1 MVNFSSPG
9 VYVVEK
15 DLSNYPTSI
24 NPSVVGVVGFA
35 DQGPI
40 NKPKLITSQESLLQL
55 FGNPTEQIP
64 GQGLEG
70 AIEILE
76 TTNSMYYIRAAD
88 AGTAADASSTVQI
101 GACPAFIVS
110 AYSRYDVQNEG
121 STRSDGNA
129 GMTGGNSLY
138 LTVQIVADGAN
149 VYNTPKNFD
158 IPAGTVPDGD
168 QNDPAYAIKKIVGG
182 TLEGAAVGAYFD
194 TTDLSNVWVAGG
206 YSGSGVTLYASAFSG
221 SGRTAAEA
229 WNILVPVDQSDGT
242 STWGAA
248 SAITCYGL
256 SYSTSGS
263 TKSLGYE
270 VQSLYPGTGY
280 NEGTKSDG
288 TTSGYS
294 AQITRTG
301 GRTSTLQV
309 NRDGAAAEAFKVSLV
324 ASADYAEDQINT
336 GTDNAKSAYIKASFM
351 SGNDDVAPTPV
362 PTFQSTLASFGVGV
376 GDLGGRD
383 SSGGSYNATDG
394 RFNKFVEGTYA
405 LAGGAT
411 GDQGDDELIGSVT
424 DKTGLYGLDDDTLNI
439 SLAVIPGNNSQTVQ
453 DTLITLA
460 ESTQNFLAA
469 VSPPQGLTTV
479 QQAIDWSNGQSDER
493 TAALNSN
500 FAAIYWPWVQTYD
513 NFATIDRWYDP
524 AIYAIRQMAY
534 TDEVGDPWFAP
545 AGVVRG
551 RLTKPSEV
559 EVSVNQGDRDTMYSG
574 GNVIN
579 PIVNFPQQGI
589 MIFGQRTAQ
598 REPTALDRVNVRRLM
613 IQVKK
618 LLLNSTRRFV
628 FEPNDST
635 TWERIVGVVDPMMD
649 DIRRRQGLVDYKVIC
664 DETTNTAVR
673 VDRNEMW
680 CKVLL
685 KPTKAAE
692 VVVFELNLTNQA
704 AQI

>member
-35 DQGPI
+35 DQGPT

-76 TTNSMYYIRAAD
+76 TTNSMYYVRAAATN
-88 AGTAADASSTVQI
+88 AGDASATVQI
-101 GACPAFIVS
+101 GACPAFVVS
-110 AYSRYDVQNEG
+110 SYSREDTQDNESMRTAADV
-121 STRSDGNA
+121 
-129 GMTGGNSLY
+129 GMTDGKSLY
-138 LTVQIVADGAN
+138 LTVQIVANGAN

-158 IPAGTVPDGD
+158 IPAGTVAGD

-206 YSGSGVTLYASAFSG
+206 YAGSSVTLYASAFSG
-221 SGRTAAEA
+221 SGRTATDA

-248 SAITCYGL
+248 STVTCNGL

-270 VQSLYPGTGY
+270 VQSLYPGAGY

-301 GRTSTLQV
+301 GRTSNLQI
-309 NRDGAAAEAFKVSLV
+309 NREGAAAEAFNISLV
-324 ASADYAEDQINT
+324 ASADYAEEQINT
-336 GTDNAKSAYIKASFM
+336 GIDNAKSSYIKASFM
-351 SGNDDVAPTPV
+351 PGSADVSPTPL
-362 PTFQSTLASFGVGV
+362 PTFQSTLSNFLSVGT
-376 GDLGGRD
+376 LGGRD
-383 SSGGSYNATDG
+383 SSGGIYVATDG
-394 RFNKFVEGTYA
+394 RFNKFVEGTYS
-405 LAGGAT
+405 LAGGIT
-411 GDQGDDELIGSVT
+411 GDQGDTELIGGVT
-424 DKTGLYGLDDDTLNI
+424 NKTGMYGLDDDTLNI

-453 DTLITLA
+453 NELITLA
-460 ESTQNFLAA
+460 ESSQNFLAV

-493 TAALNSN
+493 TGAIASN
-500 FAAIYWPWVQTYD
+500 FAAGLGFRPMITSQQK
-513 NFATIDRWYDP
+513 I
-524 AIYAIRQMAY
+524 
-534 TDEVGDPWFAP
+534 VGTTLLFMLF
-545 AGVVRG
+545 VKCVTRMK
-551 RLTKPSEV
+551 L
-559 EVSVNQGDRDTMYSG
+559 
-574 GNVIN
+574 
-579 PIVNFPQQGI
+579 GI
-589 MIFGQRTAQ
+589 LG
-598 REPTALDRVNVRRLM
+598 
-613 IQVKK
+613 
-618 LLLNSTRRFV
+618 LLL
-628 FEPNDST
+628 
-635 TWERIVGVVDPMMD
+635 
-649 DIRRRQGLVDYKVIC
+649 L
-664 DETTNTAVR
+664 
-673 VDRNEMW
+673 
-680 CKVLL
+680 
-685 KPTKAAE
+685 
-692 VVVFELNLTNQA
+692 EL
-704 AQI
+704 